1 VFSKTAEYA
10 MRAVLVL
17 ARHRGDALLGA
28 DDIATALGAPRNYM
42 SKTLNALVRQGV
54 LTSARGPSG
63 GFALALPPQVLSVG
77 RVLEV
82 FADQKIESQMCML
95 GSRPCN
101 DELPCAAH
109 ECWTN
114 ITVRA
119 REPLMRTTIAELAG
133 IASTQ
138 DQEPVADHAGA
149 VTPRV
154 GRNPNPTGLNS

>member
-1 VFSKTAEYA
+1 

-17 ARHRGDALLGA
+17 ARHSGEALLGA

-42 SKTLNALVRQGV
+42 SKTLNALVRHGV
-54 LTSARGPSG
+54 LTSARGPYG
-63 GFALALPPQVLSVG
+63 GFALAVPANVLSVG

-82 FADQKIESQMCML
+82 FADQKFESPVCML

-101 DELPCAAH
+101 AEQPCAAH
-109 ECWTN
+109 ECWAN

-119 REPLMRTTIAELAG
+119 REPLMRTTIAQLAG
-133 IASTQ
+133 IAPKQ
-138 DQEPVADHAGA
+138 DQQPVADHAGE

-154 GRNPNPTGLNS
+154 GRNPIPTGLKS